1 MISPRSSTRSRPP
14 IRARSTSRATAS
26 PSAIA
31 PAPACFQRLPEE
43 RAGKNRLHVDLAGP
57 DHETEVKRVIG
68 LGAEHVADYDEYGHR
83 WTTLRDPEGSVFD
96 IGAA

>member
-1 MISPRSSTRSRPP
+1 M
-14 IRARSTSRATAS
+14 
-26 PSAIA
+26 
-31 PAPACFQRLPEE
+31 
-43 RAGKNRLHVDLAGP
+43 
-57 DHETEVKRVIG
+57 IG